1 MIAPFSQGASLI
13 YFAISIVQWVILSI
27 SLFHAIR
34 TRPDAYT
41 ATGKQSKNFWL
52 IVLGVALVLTLT
64 IGGGLGII
72 GIAATVAGIVYL
84 VDVKPAI
91 DEILRRPR
99 R

>member
-1 MIAPFSQGASLI
+1 MIAPFSQGANLI
-13 YFAISIVQWVILSI
+13 YFAISIVQWVILAV
-27 SLFHAIR
+27 SLFHVIR

-41 ATGKQSKNFWL
+41 ATGKQSKKFWL

>member
-1 MIAPFSQGASLI
+1 MTPPFSQGATLI
-13 YFAISIVQWVILSI
+13 YSAISIVQWVILAI
-27 SLFHAIR
+27 SLIHAIR

-41 ATGKQSKNFWL
+41 ATGKQSKKFWL
-52 IVLGVALVLTLT
+52 IVLGVALALTLT

-91 DEILRRPR
+91 DEILRRR
-99 R
+99 

>member
-1 MIAPFSQGASLI
+1 MNPPFSQGANLV
-13 YFAISIVQWVILSI
+13 YTAIEIAQWVILGI

-41 ATGKQSKNFWL
+41 DTGKQSKKFWL
-52 IVLGVALVLTLT
+52 ILLGVLLALTLT
-64 IGGGLGII
+64 IGGGLSIV

-91 DEILRRPR
+91 DEILRRR
-99 R
+99 

>member
-1 MIAPFSQGASLI
+1 MNPPFSQGANLV
-13 YFAISIVQWVILSI
+13 YTAIEIAQWVILGI

-41 ATGKQSKNFWL
+41 ATGKQSKKFWL
-52 IVLGVALVLTLT
+52 ILLGVLLALTLT
-64 IGGGLGII
+64 IGGGLSIV

-91 DEILRRPR
+91 DEILRRR
-99 R
+99 

>member
-1 MIAPFSQGASLI
+1 MIAPFSQGANLI
-13 YFAISIVQWVILSI
+13 YFAISVVQWVILGV
-27 SLFHAIR
+27 SLFHVIR

-41 ATGKQSKNFWL
+41 ATGKQSKKFWL

>member
-1 MIAPFSQGASLI
+1 MMPPFNQGASLI
-13 YFAISIVQWVILSI
+13 YSAISIVQWVILAI
-27 SLFHAIR
+27 SLIHAIR

-41 ATGKQSKNFWL
+41 ATGKQSKKFWL